1 MSERIVHTNDA
12 NFATDILQS
21 DKPVLLDFWAEWCG
35 PCKMIAPLLDEVAE
49 SFSDRLTVAKI
60 NIDQNPN
67 TPRTFGI
74 RSIPTLMIF
83 KNGTV
88 QAQKLG
94 AMSKSDL
101 TNFLESNL

>member
-1 MSERIVHTNDA
+1 VSERIVHTNDA

-83 KNGTV
+83 KDGAV